1 MEILG
6 KISILRKV
14 INVDGSID
22 LIEHHGFSDA
32 ILPNYGASVYEIVFE
47 KKKDITVNLIASKSR
62 FASMK
67 KTTIPAW
74 KSFIE

>member
-1 MEILG
+1 MALLTLLNIM
-6 KISILRKV
+6 V
-14 INVDGSID
+14 
-22 LIEHHGFSDA
+22 
-32 ILPNYGASVYEIVFE
+32 SVMLSFQIMVQVFMRLFL